1 MENRIRFIVTDLN
14 GTLIDAMP
22 TYTRVFCDVLKRHTG
37 LDSPEIAKFSSDNS
51 GKAWDEQFAAVLD
64 MHEQPKGQV
73 PEMMDE
79 FCQLVGEEKYQLYPG
94 VEQLLKYFK
103 DKGYKVYVTSA
114 SGTGAMVKR
123 VYEMGIFP
131 YIDSILGF
139 DVYKKSPKHI
149 EMLAEKEMM
158 SVKGFAEHAVYFGDG
173 PGDMQIAETCGIYTI
188 GVAQTVSAEKLKEA
202 GADMVID
209 KISEALALDYETL
222 IR

>member
-1 MENRIRFIVTDLN
+1 MENRIKFIVTDLN

-22 TYTRVFCDVLKRHTG
+22 AYTRVFCDVLKRRAG
-37 LDSPEIAKFSSDNS
+37 LESPEIAKYSADNS

-64 MHEQPKGQV
+64 MHKQPKGQV
-73 PEMMDE
+73 PEMMNE

-103 DKGYKVYVTSA
+103 DRGYKVYVTSA

-123 VYEMGIFP
+123 VYEMGILP
-131 YIDSILGF
+131 CIDFILGF

-149 EMLAEKEMM
+149 GMLGEKEQM

-173 PGDMQIAETCGIYTI
+173 PGDMRIAETCGIYTI
-188 GVAQTVSAEKLKEA
+188 GVAQTASAEKLKEA
-202 GADMVID
+202 GADLVLD
-209 KISEALALDYETL
+209 KIGDALKLDYENL
-222 IR
+222 AK